1 MTEQELKRLKR
12 QAYDGSI
19 NLDNLPAPEY
29 RYFDRIRRLYKRYKF
44 DKMPWEF
51 AERMKRIAYSE
62 YMQDI
67 EERKRYTSMYA
78 QYQYNIKQAG
88 TLRSELVK
96 SDDIYDIADKAVM
109 IVGLLTGDLGLRKRM
124 NTKLKGATSNE
135 DIHTKIS

>member
-51 AERMKRIAYSE
+51 AERMKRCRLLLMPLSPMQKSLMLFRKSESARHLIAYCKL
-62 YMQDI
+62 
-67 EERKRYTSMYA
+67 R
-78 QYQYNIKQAG
+78 NAG
-88 TLRSELVK
+88 
-96 SDDIYDIADKAVM
+96 
-109 IVGLLTGDLGLRKRM
+109 
-124 NTKLKGATSNE
+124 
-135 DIHTKIS
+135 

>member
-1 MTEQELKRLKR
+1 MTEQEIKKLEH

-44 DKMPWEF
+44 DKMPREF
-51 AERMKRIAYSE
+51 AERMKRIAFSE

-67 EERKRYTSMYA
+67 EEHKRYTSMYA

-88 TLRSELVK
+88 TLRSELEK
-96 SDDIYDIADKAVM
+96 SDDIYDIADKAVR
-109 IVGLLTGDLGLRKRM
+109 IVGLLTGDTGLRERM
-124 NTKLKGATSNE
+124 NTKLKGATNNE